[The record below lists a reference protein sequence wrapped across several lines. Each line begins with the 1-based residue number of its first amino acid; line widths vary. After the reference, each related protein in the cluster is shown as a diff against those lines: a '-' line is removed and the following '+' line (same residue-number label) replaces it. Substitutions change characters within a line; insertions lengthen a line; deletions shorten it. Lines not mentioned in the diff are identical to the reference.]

1 MAVREAARWITSPP
15 VTGEVAE
22 TRPLTA
28 RNYTMLWAAL
38 CMSLFAFVPGAYL
51 VPALRLRDAIL
62 VAIVASLAGAAV
74 LGAVAA
80 TAARRRQNTVGLL
93 SSTLGVPAGGVIA
106 VMLLLRH
113 VIWATFTLA
122 FAANVAGA
130 VPGLGGGKAL
140 WGVVLGA
147 IALALALLPPR
158 TFVERWLGWFAFW
171 IGLLLIALI
180 TLTGLTTYGI
190 PVLHDA
196 DGLGG
201 WPTRAQGFDLIA
213 VLPLL
218 WLPVVADYAAQARS
232 PRDAFTGAFAG
243 AGVMSAWYAIVGV
256 LWVFTVSSRDVAGFI
271 SSIPI
276 GAGALIIV
284 VALQSNA
291 VAANVYSA
299 SLAGGRFGY
308 RWFRPALFA
317 SAIAAG
323 ALVVA
328 TDALDVEDFAQLL
341 AAIFLPLFGVV
352 LARTLIAKGPT
363 AMSWLAWAAGI
374 AMYGWINPGD
384 LAPWHDALDWVFA
397 TALHLPFPLGG
408 DETQL
413 PATVIALAVSFG
425 GYAAIA
431 TAWGLGGAAVDK
443 LRKAE

>member
-1 MAVREAARWITSPP
+1 MAVREAARWMTSPP
-15 VTGEVAE
+15 VAGEVAE

-28 RNYTMLWAAL
+28 RNYAMLWGAL
-38 CMSLFAFVPGAYL
+38 CMSLVAFVPGAYL

-62 VAIVASLAGAAV
+62 VAIVAAFAGAAV

-93 SSTLGVPAGGVIA
+93 SSTLGVPAGGVVA
-106 VMLLLRH
+106 VMLLVRH

-122 FAANVAGA
+122 FAANVAGQ
-130 VPGLGGGKAL
+130 VPGLGGGRAL
-140 WGVVLGA
+140 WGIVLGA
-147 IALALALLPPR
+147 LALALALLPPR

-180 TLTGLTTYGI
+180 TLTGITTYGI
-190 PVLHDA
+190 PVLHEA
-196 DGLGG
+196 DGMGG
-201 WPTRAQGFDLIA
+201 WPSHAQGFDLIA

-218 WLPVVADYAAQARS
+218 WLPVVADYAAEARS

-243 AGVMSAWYAIVGV
+243 AGVMSAWYAVVGV

-271 SSIPI
+271 TSIPI
-276 GAGALIIV
+276 GAGAIVIV

-323 ALVVA
+323 ALVVL
-328 TDALDVEDFAQLL
+328 TDALNVENFAQLL

-352 LARTLIAKGPT
+352 LVRTFIAKGPP
-363 AMSWLAWAAGI
+363 ALSWLAWAAGI
-374 AMYGWINPGD
+374 IIYGWINPGD
-384 LAPWHDALDWVFA
+384 FGPWHHAMNTIFSTV
-397 TALHLPFPLGG
+397 LHLPFPLGG
-408 DETQL
+408 VYTPL
-413 PATVIALAVSFG
+413 PATVIALAVSSL
-425 GYAAIA
+425 GYAVIA
-431 TAWGLGGAAVDK
+431 SAWGAGEAVAHR
-443 LRKAE
+443 LREAG

>member
-1 MAVREAARWITSPP
+1 MAFRDAARWITSPP
-15 VTGEVAE
+15 VAGEMTE

-28 RNYTMLWAAL
+28 RNYVMLWGAL

-51 VPALRLRDAIL
+51 VPALRLRDAIA
-62 VAIVASLAGAAV
+62 VAALGSLAGAAV

-80 TAARRRQNTVGLL
+80 TAASRQKNTVGLL

-106 VMLLLRH
+106 VMLLVRH
-113 VIWATFTLA
+113 IIWATFTLA
-122 FAANVAGA
+122 FAANVAA
-130 VPGLGGGKAL
+130 DVPGLGGGKAV
-140 WGVVLGA
+140 WGIALGA

-218 WLPVVADYAAQARS
+218 WLPVVADYAAEARS

-256 LWVFTVSSRDVAGFI
+256 MWVFTVSSRDVAGFI

-341 AAIFLPLFGVV
+341 ASIFLPLFGVV
-352 LARTLIAKGPT
+352 LARTLVAKGPQ
-363 AMSWLAWAAGI
+363 ALSWLAWVAGI
-374 AMYGWINPGD
+374 VIYGWINPGD
-384 LAPWHDALDWVFA
+384 FGPWHDALHWAFA
-397 TALHLPFPLGG
+397 TVLHLPFPLGG
-408 DETQL
+408 DTTQL
-413 PATVIALAVSFG
+413 PATVIALAVSFA
-425 GYAAIA
+425 GYAVVASV
-431 TAWGLGGAAVDK
+431 WGAGEVVVAK
-443 LRKAE
+443 LRKAD

>member
-1 MAVREAARWITSPP
+1 MAIREAARWITSPP
-15 VTGEVAE
+15 VAGEVAE

-28 RNYTMLWAAL
+28 RNYAMLWGAL

-62 VAIVASLAGAAV
+62 VAIVASLAGGAV

-93 SSTLGVPAGGVIA
+93 SSTLGVPAGGVVA

-122 FAANVAGA
+122 FAANVAGQ

-140 WGVVLGA
+140 WGIVLGA

-190 PVLHDA
+190 PVLHEA
-196 DGLGG
+196 DGMGG
-201 WPTRAQGFDLIA
+201 WPTHAQGFDLIA

-218 WLPVVADYAAQARS
+218 WLPVVADYAAEARS

-243 AGVMSAWYAIVGV
+243 SGVMSAWYAVVGV
-256 LWVFTVSSRDVAGFI
+256 LWVFTVSARDVGGFI

-328 TDALDVEDFAQLL
+328 TDALNVQDFAQLL
-341 AAIFLPLFGVV
+341 ASIFLPLFGVV
-352 LARTLIAKGPT
+352 LARAILAKGPQ
-363 AMSWLAWAAGI
+363 ALSWLAWAAGI
-374 AMYGWINPGD
+374 IMYGWINPGD
-384 LAPWHDALDWVFA
+384 FSPWHHAMNTVFS
-397 TALHLPFPLGG
+397 TVLHLPFPLGG
-408 DETQL
+408 DLTSL
-413 PATVIALAVSFG
+413 PATVIALAVAFG
-425 GYAAIA
+425 GYIAVAA
-431 TAWGLGGAAVDK
+431 AWGAGEAAVER
-443 LRKAE
+443 LRKAD